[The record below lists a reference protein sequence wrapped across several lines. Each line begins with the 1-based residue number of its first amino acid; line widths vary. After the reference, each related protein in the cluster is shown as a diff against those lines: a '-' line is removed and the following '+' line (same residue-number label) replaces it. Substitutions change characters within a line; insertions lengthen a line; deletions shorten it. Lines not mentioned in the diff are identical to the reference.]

1 MNKHEHD
8 QRRPDRL
15 EPQQRLAQEAVRSLG
30 VPEADAAFR
39 ARLKE
44 QFVSGAIPDR
54 SPLAVRMRRRRAA
67 VYGWSSLAL
76 AAVLALAV
84 FGLNRLPGPELLSA
98 RGPGTVTV
106 DGLSVDAGD
115 APRIAALLKPG
126 ARIRLEGETSV
137 DILYRNSLAMRLTP
151 GTDLVLPERPGRWFS
166 RPVSAGLSLGEVSI
180 RTGPGLKGGALR
192 VDTPA
197 GSALI
202 TGTLVDVFFNG
213 ELSCFCLHDGTAH
226 VLVDGT
232 DFGAIPA
239 MKRLVV
245 HMDSRT
251 PECLDIAPPHLEQ
264 MRALDR
270 ERGAGLG
277 RVE

>member
-1 MNKHEHD
+1 MSRHKEGQH
-8 QRRPDRL
+8 QPDRL
-15 EPQQRLAQEAVRSLG
+15 EPRQRLAQDAVRSLG
-30 VPEADAAFR
+30 VPDADAAFR

-44 QFVSGAIPDR
+44 QFVAGAIPER
-54 SPLAVRMRRRRAA
+54 RPAVSRLPRRRAA
-67 VYGWSSLAL
+67 IYGWGGVALAAALAL
-76 AAVLALAV
+76 AA

-98 RGPGTVTV
+98 RGRGTVTV
-106 DGLSVDAGD
+106 DGRTVDAGD
-115 APRIAALLKPG
+115 ATRIAALMRPG
-126 ARIRLEGETSV
+126 ARIRLDGETSL
-137 DILYRNSLAMRLTP
+137 DILYRNTLAMRLTP
-151 GTDLVLPERPGRWFS
+151 GTDLVLPKRPGRWFS
-166 RPVSAGLSLGEVSI
+166 RPVSAELALGEVSL
-180 RTGPGLKGGALR
+180 RTGPGLRGGALR

-202 TGTLVDVFFNG
+202 TGTLIDVYFNG

-245 HMDSRT
+245 HLDNRT
-251 PECLDIAPPHLEQ
+251 PECLDIAPPHLEHMQ
-264 MRALDR
+264 ALDR

-277 RVE
+277 KVE